1 MKRLPEL
8 ARRGVALALAA
19 SMSLS
24 ILAPG
29 ALAASASVE
38 HTPLPLW
45 KTAWMNWAT

>member
-38 HTPLPLW
+38 HTPPPYLCG
-45 KTAWMNWAT
+45 KQRG